1 MSVEATVETK
11 ICGLSTPETVDA
23 AVKFGARWV
32 GFVTYPRSPRHVASD
47 DVLKALGARVPK
59 SVGRVGLFVDPDDAL
74 LDARLA
80 TGAIDMLQ
88 LQGTE
93 TPERV
98 AAIKARTGKLVM
110 KAIKVAEVGDV
121 ERGIA
126 AYMSVAD
133 RLMFDAAEGIL
144 PGGNARAFDWTILSG
159 LTVPLP
165 WFLAGGLT
173 PDNVAEAVRVSGART
188 VDVSSGV
195 ESSRGVKSI
204 DLIRAFLDRVKAL

>member
-1 MSVEATVETK
+1 MSVETK

-23 AVKFGARWV
+23 AVSFGARWV

-74 LDARLA
+74 LDGRLA

-88 LQGTE
+88 LHGSE
-93 TPERV
+93 TPGRI
-98 AAIKARTGKLVM
+98 AAIKARTGKPVM
-110 KAIKVAEVGDV
+110 KVIKVAEAGDV

-126 AYMSVAD
+126 AYGSVAD
-133 RLMFDAAEGIL
+133 RLMFDTADGIL
-144 PGGNARAFDWTILSG
+144 PGGNARVFDWTILSG
-159 LTVPLP
+159 RAVPLP
-165 WFLAGGLT
+165 WLLAGGLT
-173 PDNVAEAVRVSGART
+173 PDNVAEAVRVTGARA

-204 DLIRAFLDRVKAL
+204 DLIRAFLDQVKAL